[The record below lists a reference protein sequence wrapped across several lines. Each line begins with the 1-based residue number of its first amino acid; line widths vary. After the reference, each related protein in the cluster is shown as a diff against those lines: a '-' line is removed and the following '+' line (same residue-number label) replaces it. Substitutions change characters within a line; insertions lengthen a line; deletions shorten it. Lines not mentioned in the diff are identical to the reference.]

1 MIKLAIIGYGQMG
14 KLIEQLASE
23 HNFEVVSIIDPL
35 LGNEISEESL
45 SGAEVCIEFTT
56 PDVAFTNIRKICE
69 LGKNLVVG
77 TTGWLDKL
85 NAVQKLIQQNKVG
98 MVYGSNFSLGMNL
111 FFQMVN
117 STTKL
122 MNKIEN
128 YDVFGLELHHN
139 KKKDSPSGTS
149 KILAD
154 IVLKNIDNKT
164 SAQFEKLDRK
174 IKKNEFHFGSIR
186 AGNIPGT
193 HHIGFDSAAD
203 TIELKHTARNRK
215 GLALGAL
222 KAAEWIS
229 KRKGLYNFTEHFSE
243 IIGVEHEA

>member
-35 LGNEISEESL
+35 LGNDISEESL

-56 PDVAFTNIRKICE
+56 PDAAFTNIRKICE

-128 YDVFGLELHHN
+128 YDVFGLELHHK
-139 KKKDSPSGTS
+139 KKKDSPSGTA

-154 IVLKNIDNKT
+154 IILKNIDNKT
-164 SAQFEKLDRK
+164 SVQFEKLDRK
-174 IKKNEFHFGSIR
+174 IEKSEFHFGSIR

-193 HHIGFDSAAD
+193 HLIGFDSAAD

-222 KAAEWIS
+222 KAAEWIT
-229 KRKGLYNFTEHFSE
+229 KRKGLYNFTEYFLE
-243 IIGVEHEA
+243 IIGIQHEA

>member
-14 KLIEQLASE
+14 KLIEQLAPE
-23 HNFEVVSIIDPL
+23 HNFEVVSIIDPHL
-35 LGNEISEESL
+35 ENNISETSL
-45 SGAEVCIEFTT
+45 SKADVCIEFTT
-56 PDVAFTNIRKICE
+56 PDTAFTNIRQISN

-85 NAVQKLIQQNKVG
+85 EAVQKLVQQNKIG

-128 YDVFGLELHHN
+128 YDVFGLELHHK
-139 KKKDSPSGTS
+139 KKKDSPSGTA

-154 IVLKNIDNKT
+154 IVLKNTDNKT
-164 SAQFEKLDRK
+164 TAQFEKLSRK
-174 IKKNEFHFGSIR
+174 IEKSEFHFGSIR

-193 HHIGFDSAAD
+193 HLIGFDSAAD

-222 KAAEWIS
+222 KAAEWIT
-229 KRKGLYNFTEHFSE
+229 KKKGLYNFTEYFSE

>member
-14 KLIEQLASE
+14 KLIEQLAPE

-35 LGNEISEESL
+35 LGNDILEESL
-45 SGAEVCIEFTT
+45 SRAEVCIEFTT
-56 PDVAFTNIRKICE
+56 PDVAFENIQKICK

-85 NAVQKLIQQNKVG
+85 DTVQKLVQQNKIG

-139 KKKDSPSGTS
+139 KKKDSPSGTA

-154 IVLKNIDNKT
+154 IVLKNTDNKT
-164 SAQFEKLDRK
+164 TVQFEKLDRK
-174 IKKNEFHFGSIR
+174 IKKSEFHFGSIR

-193 HHIGFDSAAD
+193 HLIGFDSTAD
-203 TIELKHTARNRK
+203 TIELKHTARNRE

-222 KAAEWIS
+222 KAAEWIT

-243 IIGVEHEA
+243 IIGIEHEA

>member
-14 KLIEQLASE
+14 KLIEQLAPE

-45 SGAEVCIEFTT
+45 SKAEVCIEFTT
-56 PDVAFTNIRKICE
+56 PDVAFENIQKICK

-85 NAVQKLIQQNKVG
+85 EAVQKLVQQNKIG

-117 STTKL
+117 FTTKL
-122 MNKIEN
+122 MNKMDN
-128 YDVFGLELHHN
+128 YEVFGLELHHK
-139 KKKDSPSGTS
+139 KKKDSPSGTA
-149 KILAD
+149 KILSD
-154 IVLKNIDNKT
+154 IVLKNTDNKT
-164 SAQFEKLDRK
+164 SVQFDKLDRK
-174 IKKNEFHFGSIR
+174 IEKNEFHFGSIR

-193 HHIGFDSAAD
+193 HLIGFDSAAD
-203 TIELKHTARNRK
+203 TIELKHTARNRE
-215 GLALGAL
+215 GLAIGAL
-222 KAAEWIS
+222 KAAEWII

-243 IIGVEHEA
+243 IIGVQHEA

>member
-1 MIKLAIIGYGQMG
+1 MTKLAIIGYGQMG
-14 KLIEQLASE
+14 KLIEELAPE
-23 HNFEVVSIIDPL
+23 YNFEVVSIIDPI
-35 LGNEISEESL
+35 LGNNISEESL
-45 SGAEVCIEFTT
+45 SKAEVCVEFTD
-56 PDVAFTNIRKICE
+56 PNKVFENIRIISK

-77 TTGWLDKL
+77 TTGWLTNLD
-85 NAVQKLIQQNKVG
+85 AVQKLVQQNNIG
-98 MVYGSNFSLGMNL
+98 MVYSSNFSLGMNL
-111 FFQMVN
+111 FFQIVN

-139 KKKDSPSGTS
+139 KKKDSPSGTA

-154 IVLKNIDNKT
+154 IVLKNTDNKT
-164 SAQFEKLDRK
+164 STQFEKLDRE
-174 IKKNEFHFGSIR
+174 IEKNEFHFGSVR

-193 HHIGFDSAAD
+193 HLIGFDSTAD
-203 TIELKHTARNRK
+203 TIELKHTARNRN

-222 KAAEWIS
+222 KAAEWIT
-229 KRKGLYNFTEHFSE
+229 KRKGLYNFTEYFSE

>member
-14 KLIEQLASE
+14 KLIEQLAPKY
-23 HNFEVVSIIDPL
+23 NFEVISIIDPL
-35 LGNEISEESL
+35 LGNEISGETL
-45 SGAEVCIEFTT
+45 SGAEVCVDFTT
-56 PDVAFTNIRKICE
+56 PDTAFTNIQKICE
-69 LGKNLVVG
+69 LGKNMVVG

-85 NAVQKLIQQNKVG
+85 EAVQQLVQQNKIG

-117 STTKL
+117 SATKL

-128 YDVFGLELHHN
+128 YDVFGLEFHHK
-139 KKKDSPSGTS
+139 KKKDSPSGTA
-149 KILAD
+149 KILSD
-154 IVLKNIDNKT
+154 IVLKNTDNKT

-174 IKKNEFHFGSIR
+174 IEKNEFHFGSVR

-193 HHIGFDSAAD
+193 HLIGFDSAAD
-203 TIELKHTARNRK
+203 TIELKHTARNRE

-222 KAAEWIS
+222 KAAEWIAQ
-229 KRKGLYNFTEHFSE
+229 RNGLYNFSEHFSE
-243 IIGVEHEA
+243 IIGVEYEA